1 MAGRPPGR
9 KKREIK
15 PIVDIDYEAMARKTL
30 EQTQLYYRLFTGR
43 LTEDELDKF
52 YMWAPENVRKQFPR
66 ERFTNAF
73 LAGMHNKDR
82 MAAAVKSLP
91 AEKKKEI
98 ESVTWKMADAAAIAN
113 CRLIFMEYVKRM
125 WGKDFIPGHHFEVL
139 AKCFEKCVEEG
150 NKRYIINIAPRR
162 GKSEFASYL
171 FPSWYLGRRPKGK
184 VIQVSNIK
192 SLASDFG
199 QKIRN
204 LMATDDYETIFGN
217 VTLNVDS
224 KAKDK
229 FNTNHGGSYFSVGAG
244 GTITG
249 RGADLLVIDDPHSER
264 ETIDGD
270 MEPPTRDDF
279 EKVWSWYNTIR
290 PRLQPNGSI
299 VVVMQRWSPYDL
311 TGRLLDL
318 AKKNPGADQWE
329 VITLPALIEKRDSNG
344 DILYDDKKE
353 PIWESTWPQ
362 YWTTDMMLKMKANLF
377 GIPNGR
383 WRWECMYQQN
393 VGAEEVSLVKRGSW
407 KRWTKDKPPKCDFVI
422 QSWDMATSDDAR
434 ANYSACTTW
443 GVFNVANPDDK
454 PTYNIILLHAKRGQW
469 KFHDLKTV
477 VLNLYHRK
485 DGVPDILLIEK
496 KSAGVQVIQELQ
508 RMGIPV
514 SSTTPQAN
522 RYTGKNDKYSRLNL
536 VTSLFESG
544 MVWSPETDWAE
555 EVIDEVAEFP
565 AGMYDDYVDSM
576 TQALQRFRTGG
587 FVQYATDEKD
597 DADLTFD
604 KRPVRY
610 Y

>member
-9 KKREIK
+9 KKRETK

-30 EQTQLYYRLFTGR
+30 EQTQLYYRLFTGK
-43 LTEDELDKF
+43 LTEAELDKF
-52 YMWAPENVRKQFPR
+52 YLWAPEAVRKHFPR
-66 ERFTNAF
+66 ERFTNEF
-73 LAGMHNKDR
+73 LAGMLNKER
-82 MAAAVKSLP
+82 LAAAVKSLP

-125 WGKDFIPGHHFEVL
+125 WGKDFIPGHHFDVL
-139 AKCFEKCVEEG
+139 AKCFEKCVDEG

-171 FPSWYLGRRPKGK
+171 FPSWYLGRRPKSK

-192 SLASDFG
+192 SLAGDFG
-199 QKIRN
+199 QKIRD

-217 VTLNVDS
+217 VTLNPDS

-229 FNTNHGGSYFSVGAG
+229 FNTNHGGSYFSVGVG
-244 GTITG
+244 GTIVG
-249 RGADLLVIDDPHSER
+249 RGADLLIVDDPHSER
-264 ETIDGD
+264 ETTDGD
-270 MEPPTRDDF
+270 KEPPSRDDF
-279 EKVWSWYNTIR
+279 ERTWSWFNTLR
-290 PRLQPNGSI
+290 ARLQPNGSI
-299 VVVMQRWSPYDL
+299 IVVMQRWSPYDL
-311 TGRLLDL
+311 AGRLLDY
-318 AKKNPGADQWE
+318 AKKNPFATQWE
-329 VITLPALIEKRDSNG
+329 VITLPALVEKRNDEG
-344 DILYDDKKE
+344 EIVYDDKSE

-362 YWTTDMMLKMKANLF
+362 YWSTDLMLKTKADIL
-377 GIPNGR
+377 GLPDGR

-407 KRWTKDKPPKCDFVI
+407 KRWTKGKPPKCDFVI

-454 PTYNIILLHAKRGQW
+454 PVYNIILLHAKRGQW

-477 VLNLYHRK
+477 VLNQYHRK

-514 SSTTPQAN
+514 STANPHAN
-522 RYTGKNDKYSRLNL
+522 RHTGKNDKYSRLNV
-536 VTSLFESG
+536 VTSLFDSG
-544 MVWSPETDWAE
+544 MVWAPETDWAE
-555 EVIDEVAEFP
+555 EVIDEVSEFP

-576 TQALQRFRTGG
+576 TQALQRFRNGG
-587 FVQYATDEKD
+587 FIRYETDEKED
-597 DADLTFD
+597 DGLTFD

>member
-1 MAGRPPGR
+1 MLAHNCL
-9 KKREIK
+9 
-15 PIVDIDYEAMARKTL
+15 IV
-30 EQTQLYYRLFTGR
+30 
-43 LTEDELDKF
+43 
-52 YMWAPENVRKQFPR
+52 
-66 ERFTNAF
+66 
-73 LAGMHNKDR
+73 
-82 MAAAVKSLP
+82 
-91 AEKKKEI
+91 
-98 ESVTWKMADAAAIAN
+98 
-113 CRLIFMEYVKRM
+113 
-125 WGKDFIPGHHFEVL
+125 
-139 AKCFEKCVEEG
+139 
-150 NKRYIINIAPRR
+150 
-162 GKSEFASYL
+162 
-171 FPSWYLGRRPKGK
+171 
-184 VIQVSNIK
+184 
-192 SLASDFG
+192 
-199 QKIRN
+199 
-204 LMATDDYETIFGN
+204 
-217 VTLNVDS
+217 
-224 KAKDK
+224 
-229 FNTNHGGSYFSVGAG
+229 
-244 GTITG
+244 
-249 RGADLLVIDDPHSER
+249 DDPHSEK

-299 VVVMQRWSPYDL
+299 IVVMQRWSPYDL

-329 VITLPALIEKRDSNG
+329 VITLPALIEKRDAAG
-344 DILYDDKKE
+344 DVLYDDKSE

-362 YWTTDMMLKMKANLF
+362 YWTTDMMLKMRANLY

-407 KRWTKDKPPKCDFVI
+407 KRWTKSKPPKCDFVI

-454 PTYNIILLHAKRGQW
+454 PVYNIILLHAKRGQW

-514 SSTTPQAN
+514 STANPHAN
-522 RYTGKNDKYSRLNL
+522 RHTGKNDKYSRLNL
-536 VTSLFESG
+536 VTSLFDSG
-544 MVWSPETDWAE
+544 MVWAPETDWAE
-555 EVIDEVAEFP
+555 EVIDEVSEFP

-576 TQALQRFRTGG
+576 TQALQRFRNGG
-587 FVQYATDEKD
+587 FIRYETDEKED
-597 DADLTFD
+597 DGLTFD